1 MCINDIG
8 TVVCPVCHETLFAKP
23 FLQRCRLAFNMGMAL
38 GECGSAWEEKLS
50 APVEHEWKCELC
62 QYQADEGIPANT
74 SDMRR
79 QKRRA
84 AEMMRKARLHPLTT
98 RMSQQSHCPANRAG
112 FVLTVGEDGEWR
124 QEHVGDEALA
134 AAAAAARDRRAAWSG
149 SARSDQGD
157 AGDQEDHHADEDTEF
172 SEGDSFSDRSLSMD
186 EENFMYHSGPDFEDD
201 EDSVIYS
208 DTETL
213 VDNPDDEDRPALKD
227 ITNIILYEQHSDDE
241 FEAY

>member
-8 TVVCPVCHETLFAKP
+8 TVVCPSCHETLFAKP

-38 GECGSAWEEKLS
+38 GECGRAWEEKLS
-50 APVEHEWKCELC
+50 APVEHERKCELC
-62 QYQADEGIPANT
+62 QYHADEGIPANT

-84 AEMMRKARLHPLTT
+84 AEMMRQAHLHPLTT

-124 QEHVGDEALA
+124 QEHVGYKALA
-134 AAAAAARDRRAAWSG
+134 AAAAAARDTRTAWSG
-149 SARSDQGD
+149 TARSDQGD
-157 AGDQEDHHADEDTEF
+157 AGDQEDHTDEETQF
-172 SEGDSFSDRSLSMD
+172 SERDSLSDQSLSVD
-186 EENFMYHSGPDFEDD
+186 EENFIYHSGPDFEDGD
-201 EDSVIYS
+201 DSVIYS

-213 VDNPDDEDRPALKD
+213 VDNPDDEDRSALKD
-227 ITNIILYEQHSDDE
+227 ITNIILNEQHSGDE
-241 FEAY
+241 FEEF